1 MINKKRKFLL
11 FCLFALVFLIIGLSI
26 YYIFGASSTSKLASS
41 LVKIQSNLAD
51 ITSAKLAGKT
61 TTTAYQDIANLSVP
75 SLLQDYQQAAVIWAY
90 KVNVSADNLK
100 TLKNLANQPGDFPL
114 TLTDKQA
121 QTFFQ
126 SAVKTVAGLKQ
137 SGLDAITNKDK
148 SAMRIVAAKLLVQ
161 QHWLNG
167 VLYSKKSS
175 TASLNL
181 INPVF
186 AVPAI
191 GPAEDV
197 TCRLCS
203 DSGIR
208 WTKKLRKQYGCD
220 TRCNTQPKQTDDTQT
235 QKTQEK
241 TQNDQNGSDN
251 ELEPFTYK
259 DSPKRAVCVG
269 NNNSSVFCVEDAV
282 QSTNEI
288 AVSAI
293 GFADGTKILSIDQ
306 WGKNYE
312 HLEGGLG
319 VISQG
324 ETDKA
329 PDSVKTNTSS
339 GTLGINWDGE
349 YDLIMPSTCKTS
361 HADGE
366 VTSYDATSS
375 LKVIVKNNQLV
386 GDGLGN
392 STTSTIDSSGHIKSS
407 GINRL
412 DNPPQ
417 RRYANNYYFY
427 QSSGVVMLK
436 GDGTMS
442 GDGGYG
448 SFVNC
453 TYTFSGSR

>member
-1 MINKKRKFLL
+1 MKNKKFRL
-11 FCLFALVFLIIGLSI
+11 FCLIVLIVGLPL
-26 YYIFGASSTSKLASS
+26 YYILGASSTVKLASS
-41 LVKIQSNLAD
+41 LVGIQTNLID

-61 TTTAYQDIANLSVP
+61 TTAYQNIANLSVP

-90 KVNVSADNLK
+90 KVNASADTPK
-100 TLKNLANQPGDFPL
+100 TLKNLTNQPGDFPL
-114 TLTDKQA
+114 TLADKQA

-137 SGLDAITNKDK
+137 SGLDAIKNKDK
-148 SAMRIVAAKLLVQ
+148 SAMRLVAAKLLVQ

-191 GPAEDV
+191 GPVEDV

-203 DSGIR
+203 DPGIK
-208 WTKKLRKQYGCD
+208 WTAKLRKQYYCD

-251 ELEPFTYK
+251 ELESFTYK
-259 DSPKRAVCVG
+259 GSPKREVCIGTGGLSVG
-269 NNNSSVFCVEDAV
+269 NQNANKYCVEEAV
-282 QSTNEI
+282 QSVNEI

-293 GFADGTKILSIDQ
+293 GFADGTKVLSVDQ

-319 VISQG
+319 VISTG
-324 ETDKA
+324 E
-329 PDSVKTNTSS
+329 PDQPPK
-339 GTLGINWDGE
+339 
-349 YDLIMPSTCKTS
+349 PKKSTPNS
-361 HADGE
+361 
-366 VTSYDATSS
+366 
-375 LKVIVKNNQLV
+375 NN
-386 GDGLGN
+386 LGN
-392 STTSTIDSSGHIKSS
+392 PPPEIPVLDFTVNSGGGSGPAPIIDLERDTSAEQTK
-407 GINRL
+407 
-412 DNPPQ
+412 
-417 RRYANNYYFY
+417 
-427 QSSGVVMLK
+427 
-436 GDGTMS
+436 
-442 GDGGYG
+442 
-448 SFVNC
+448 
-453 TYTFSGSR
+453 